1 MTLIFRGGA
10 IKRQKCIPV
19 AFVDQS
25 VPDFPSET
33 RRRLSIGLYLI
44 VAFLYWASLF
54 LYVPTLSTYI
64 QSNVGNLALVGVILA
79 MYGLWQGL
87 VRIPLG
93 IVTDRLGRRKPFIL
107 AGLALAGVGA
117 WLMSIAGGA
126 NGFLV
131 GRSLTGLAAGAW
143 VPLLVVFSGLFPLN
157 DAIRATTWLTVANS
171 AGRVLATGLTGTVN
185 HWQGP
190 AITFIVAAAIAGLA
204 MLLVLPAY
212 EPRHPAEPL
221 SGQQI
226 RHLFSRRDVLLPSFL
241 AALLQ
246 YVNWS
251 TTLSFNPILAR
262 QLGGS
267 DVTQSLL
274 ISMNIGIAV
283 IGNLTTATTVRYIE
297 PRRLLYISFGILA
310 TGVGLAALAPSL
322 PVLFV
327 AQFFLGL
334 GEGIIYPLVMGL
346 SIKRV
351 IYSERNTAMGLH
363 QTIYAIGTFAGPW
376 LSGQLA
382 AVIGLRATYGLMA
395 VLILGLS
402 WLIVSRLERI

>member
-1 MTLIFRGGA
+1 M
-10 IKRQKCIPV
+10 
-19 AFVDQS
+19 AFVDQP
-25 VPDFPSET
+25 VPDFPAES
-33 RRRLSIGLYLI
+33 RRRLSIALYLI
-44 VAFLYWASLF
+44 IAFLYWVSLF

-64 QSNVGNLALVGVILA
+64 QSNLGNLALVGVILS

-93 IVTDRLGRRKPFIL
+93 IVTDHLGRRKPFIL
-107 AGLALAGVGA
+107 AGLVLAGAGA
-117 WLMSIAGGA
+117 WLMGVAGGA
-126 NGFLV
+126 NEFLV

-171 AGRVLATGLTGTVN
+171 VGRVLATGLTGAVN
-185 HWQGP
+185 NWQGP
-190 AITFIVAAAIAGLA
+190 ATTFMVAAVIAGLA

-212 EPRHPAEPL
+212 EPRHPVRPL
-221 SGQQI
+221 SGQRI
-226 RHLFSRRDVLLPSFL
+226 RQLFSRRDILLPSLL

-251 TTLSFNPILAR
+251 TTLGFNPILAR

-274 ISMNIGIAV
+274 ISMNIGIAI
-283 IGNLTTATTVRYIE
+283 IGNLMTASTVKTIE
-297 PRRLLYISFGILA
+297 PRRLLYVSFGILA

-322 PVLFV
+322 WFLFV

-334 GEGIIYPLVMGL
+334 GEGLIYPLVMGL

-376 LSGQLA
+376 LSGQFA
-382 AVIGLRATYGLMA
+382 AAIGLRATYGLMA
-395 VLILGLS
+395 VLVLGLS
-402 WLIVSRLERI
+402 WLIVSRLEYVNE